1 MALLALEHSRVAYAA
16 DFVLYGM
23 TVVAFSSF
31 LAWRAPVGLWPTLSL
46 LVLAGLS
53 SWTLIEYLLHR
64 FVLHGLQPF
73 KGWHEA
79 HHARP
84 TALICAPTLLSAVLF
99 LLLVFLPALQLSNL
113 WAACAL
119 TLGIISGY
127 LAYAVTHHAVHQW
140 RSNSLWLK
148 QRKQW
153 HALHH
158 TRHTQPGR
166 YGVSSN
172 FWDRVWG
179 TGESAGN

>member
-16 DFVLYGM
+16 DFALYGA
-23 TVVAFSSF
+23 TVAALSVL
-31 LAWRAPVGLWPTLSL
+31 LAWRAPADLSPTLSL
-46 LVLAGLS
+46 LVLAGLL

-73 KGWHEA
+73 KRWHAE

-84 TALICAPTLLSAVLF
+84 TALICAPTLLSAVLIF
-99 LLLVFLPALQLSNL
+99 MLVFLPAFLLSNV
-113 WAACAL
+113 WVACAL
-119 TLGIISGY
+119 TLGVVSGY
-127 LAYAVTHHAVHQW
+127 LAYAVTHHAVHHW
-140 RSNSLWLK
+140 HGSSLWLK
-148 QRKQW
+148 QRKLW

-158 TRHTQPGR
+158 TRHAQPGR

>member
-16 DFVLYGM
+16 DFALYGI
-23 TVVAFSSF
+23 TVAALSSL
-31 LAWRAPVGLWPTLSL
+31 LAWRAPADSWPALSL
-46 LVLAGLS
+46 LALVGLL

-73 KGWHEA
+73 KRWHAE

-84 TALICAPTLLSAVLF
+84 TALICAPTLLSATLF
-99 LLLVFLPALQLSNL
+99 LLLVFLPALGLSNL

-119 TLGIISGY
+119 MLGVISGY
-127 LAYAVTHHAVHQW
+127 LAYAITHHAVHQW
-140 RSNSLWLK
+140 RGNSQWLK
-148 QRKQW
+148 QRKLW

-158 TRHTQPGR
+158 ARAAQPGR

-179 TGESAGN
+179 TGD